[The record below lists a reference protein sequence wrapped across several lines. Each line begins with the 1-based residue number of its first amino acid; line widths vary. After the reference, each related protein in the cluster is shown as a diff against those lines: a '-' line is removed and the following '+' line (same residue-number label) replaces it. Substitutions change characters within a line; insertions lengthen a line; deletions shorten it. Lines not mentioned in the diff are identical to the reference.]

1 MFIFKR
7 STIALLS
14 LITGVYAHAGLF
26 LNSSGQSAYDHLL
39 ELQKIAE
46 ENNGHRA
53 AGSLGHS
60 MSANYVA
67 QQLLAVGYEVSL
79 LPFEFTKFDK
89 VGDAALSSQ
98 NDETNTNYVEETD
111 FNVMSFSPSA
121 HISGQSESV
130 DLALGT
136 GNSSSSGCEE
146 EDFANFTTGKIALV
160 QRGSC
165 AFSQKA
171 LNAQKAG
178 AIAVL
183 IFNQGNEPTRE
194 DAFGGTLSADA
205 NIKIPVFSLSY
216 KLGVTLSQLS
226 DVVIKMHA
234 ETLVETKTTYNVVA
248 ETPGGRADNVVMLGS
263 HLDSVPA
270 GPGLNDNGSGS
281 AGILDVAIRIMDVL
295 DSEQL
300 NYNKLR
306 FSWWSAE
313 EVGLIGS
320 SRYVD
325 SLSDDEKSNIALYLN
340 FDMIASPNYMLGVF
354 DGDGSTFNEEGP
366 KGSDAIERFFE
377 LHFGLAGTGS
387 VPVAMSGRSDYAPFA
402 EVGIPVGG
410 LFTGA
415 EGTMSE
421 EEASLFG
428 GIAGEAYDKCYH
440 KECDSIENINQEA
453 LMSNVNAIASAALT
467 YAYSTHEVNGS
478 KFERSQTKQKSK
490 NHIRFIKTDNVHCSH
505 EEELT
510 K

>member
-1 MFIFKR
+1 MFILKR
-7 STIALLS
+7 SCITLLCV
-14 LITGVYAHAGLF
+14 LTGVYAHAGMF
-26 LNSSGQSAYDHLL
+26 LNNSGQSAYDHLL
-39 ELQKIAE
+39 ALQKIAE
-46 ENNGHRA
+46 DNGGHRA

-67 QQLLAVGYEVSL
+67 QQLLAVGYEVKL
-79 LPFEFTKFDK
+79 LPFEFTKYDQL
-89 VGDAALSSQ
+89 GEATLSSLLG
-98 NDETNTNYVEETD
+98 DTTTEYKEKED

-121 HISGQSESV
+121 HISGEIESV
-130 DLALGT
+130 DLELGA
-136 GNSSSSGCEE
+136 GNSSSSGCEQD
-146 EDFANFTTGKIALV
+146 DFTSFSKGKIALI
-160 QRGSC
+160 QRGTC

-171 LNAQKAG
+171 VNAQNAG
-178 AIAVL
+178 AVAVL

-216 KLGVTLSQLS
+216 KLGVSLSNTTDAVLNMQ
-226 DVVIKMHA
+226 VQTV
-234 ETLVETKTTYNVVA
+234 VETKTTYNVVA

-295 DSEQL
+295 AADGQ

-354 DGDGSTFNEEGP
+354 DGDGSSFNQEGP
-366 KGSDAIERFFE
+366 KGSDAIERFFQ

-387 VPVAMSGRSDYAPFA
+387 VPVEMSGRSDYAPFT

-421 EEASLFG
+421 EEANLFG

-440 KECDSIENINQEA
+440 KECDSIDNINQDA
-453 LMSNVNAIASAALT
+453 LISNVNAIASAALT

-478 KFERSQTKQKSK
+478 KFERSQSKQKSI
-490 NHIRFIKTDNVHCSH
+490 NHIRFQKTDNVHCSH
-505 EEELT
+505 EEDLF
-510 K
+510 